1 MEPKGN
7 PGTLRECVDR
17 LPMRPIE
24 TSVRALSASEGSGTS
39 GGAGPEPECCRVGT
53 SYSSEANI
61 RPKSRRMEAPGISV
75 AHNTPKGLL
84 KGSKLTRSH
93 TTVIEAA
100 IPAVTAAKESASV
113 SKIVIGVIKPT
124 KTGQPHIKFTPIQA
138 GLRMQVRGNSAVQI
152 FFIYTDRPDDVVR
165 EISTKWEER

>member
-1 MEPKGN
+1 MG
-7 PGTLRECVDR
+7 
-17 LPMRPIE
+17 
-24 TSVRALSASEGSGTS
+24 SARGS
-39 GGAGPEPECCRVGT
+39 A
-53 SYSSEANI
+53 
-61 RPKSRRMEAPGISV
+61 V

-84 KGSKLTRSH
+84 KGSKVTRSH

-100 IPAVTAAKESASV
+100 IPAVSAAKESPHV

-152 FFIYTDRPDDVVR
+152 FFVYTDRPDDVIR
-165 EISTKWEER
+165 EITEKWEER

>member
-1 MEPKGN
+1 M
-7 PGTLRECVDR
+7 LRDSGAR
-17 LPMRPIE
+17 
-24 TSVRALSASEGSGTS
+24 TAVRRAVEW
-39 GGAGPEPECCRVGT
+39 
-53 SYSSEANI
+53 
-61 RPKSRRMEAPGISV
+61 KHWGISV

-93 TTVIEAA
+93 TTVIESA
-100 IPAVTAAKESASV
+100 IPAVSAAKESPRV

-152 FFIYTDRPDDVVR
+152 FFVYTDRPDEVMR
-165 EISTKWEER
+165 EITEKWEAR

>member
-1 MEPKGN
+1 M
-7 PGTLRECVDR
+7 
-17 LPMRPIE
+17 
-24 TSVRALSASEGSGTS
+24 
-39 GGAGPEPECCRVGT
+39 
-53 SYSSEANI
+53 
-61 RPKSRRMEAPGISV
+61 

-100 IPAVTAAKESASV
+100 IPAVSAAKESPHV

-152 FFIYTDRPDDVVR
+152 FFVYTGRPDDVMR
-165 EISTKWEER
+165 EITEKWEER